1 MNRRDTILIAVLV
14 NMALLVVLFVL
25 AIKPSTPIEI
35 AKVSLQ
41 GEKRPEKLVV
51 IEEKGSLDQV
61 DNLLSKFVAQEVK
74 SQIENVEPTPQPQS
88 QSESVVDQNV
98 KEIIVKQGDSLE
110 KIAKNHHTTVSGIM
124 KLNRLI
130 DSRLHIGQILYVPKL
145 EESVPEI
152 KTVASSQQ
160 GTNSKGEGKYYIVK
174 HGDNPWTI
182 AIRNGIKVE
191 ELLKLNNLDESK
203 AKKLKPGDKLRIQ

>member
-41 GEKRPEKLVV
+41 GERKTEKHAVL
-51 IEEKGSLDQV
+51 EEKGSLDQV

-74 SQIENVEPTPQPQS
+74 SQAEILTQPPQIEAISDPEA
-88 QSESVVDQNV
+88 
-98 KEIIVKQGDSLE
+98 KEIIVKQGDSLD
-110 KIAKNHHTTVSGIM
+110 KIAKNHHTTVSAIM

-130 DSRLHIGQILYVPKL
+130 DSRLHIGQILYVPKN
-145 EESVPEI
+145 EEILPEA
-152 KTVASSQQ
+152 KPVVSS
-160 GTNSKGEGKYYIVK
+160 NKGEGKYYIVK

-182 AIRNGIKVE
+182 AIKNGIKVE

>member
-41 GEKRPEKLVV
+41 GERKTEKHAVL
-51 IEEKGSLDQV
+51 EEKGSLDQV

-74 SQIENVEPTPQPQS
+74 SQAEILTQPPQIEAISDPEA
-88 QSESVVDQNV
+88 
-98 KEIIVKQGDSLE
+98 KEIIVKQGDSLD
-110 KIAKNHHTTVSGIM
+110 KIAKNHHTTVSAIM

-130 DSRLHIGQILYVPKL
+130 DSRLHIGQILYVPKN
-145 EESVPEI
+145 EEILPE
-152 KTVASSQQ
+152 A
-160 GTNSKGEGKYYIVK
+160 NKGEGKYYIVK

-182 AIRNGIKVE
+182 AIKNGIKVE

>member
-41 GEKRPEKLVV
+41 GERKTEKHAVL
-51 IEEKGSLDQV
+51 EEKGSLDQV

-74 SQIENVEPTPQPQS
+74 SQAEILTQPLQIEAISDPEA
-88 QSESVVDQNV
+88 
-98 KEIIVKQGDSLE
+98 KEIIVKQGDSLD
-110 KIAKNHHTTVSGIM
+110 KIAKNHHTTVSAIM

-130 DSRLHIGQILYVPKL
+130 DSRLHIGQILYVPKN
-145 EESVPEI
+145 EEILPEA
-152 KTVASSQQ
+152 KPVVSS
-160 GTNSKGEGKYYIVK
+160 NKGEGKYYIVK

-182 AIRNGIKVE
+182 AIKNGIKVE